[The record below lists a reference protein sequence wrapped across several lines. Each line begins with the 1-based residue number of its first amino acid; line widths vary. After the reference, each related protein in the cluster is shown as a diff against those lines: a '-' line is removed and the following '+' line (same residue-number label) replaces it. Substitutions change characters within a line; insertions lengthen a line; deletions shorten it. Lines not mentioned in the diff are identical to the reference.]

1 MPLRVAITEVELS
14 DGTRLSQRV
23 DNVRG
28 TPENP
33 MSREEVIGKARDLMT
48 PVLGSINSS
57 ALIEKVFQLESVS
70 DIRELRPL
78 LQRS

>member
-1 MPLRVAITEVELS
+1 
-14 DGTRLSQRV
+14 V
-23 DNVRG
+23 DAVRG

-33 MSREEVIGKARDLMT
+33 MMREEVVAKSRDLLT
-48 PVLGSINSS
+48 PVIGAAACTS
-57 ALIEKVFQLESVS
+57 LIEKTLAIENVK

>member
-1 MPLRVAITEVELS
+1 VTLA
-14 DGTRLSQRV
+14 DGAHLSQRV

-33 MSREEVIGKARDLMT
+33 MSREEIAAKARDLIT
-48 PVLGSINSS
+48 PVLGAAKCTN
-57 ALIEKVFQLESVS
+57 LIQKIFDLEGVK

-78 LQRS
+78 LQRT